1 VKVLSLYI
9 ITAKEKGMKTEDRIK
24 IFLLLPII
32 VWIFVIT
39 IFPLFFTLRL
49 SFYEWHFG
57 FPSKFSGIKNYVKA
71 ISDERTLNSLKVIII
86 YVLVTIIVEVTLG
99 FFIAL
104 LFNKGIRE
112 GRFLRSFLT
121 LPLFTAPVAV
131 AYIGM
136 ILFHSEYGPV
146 NYILQK
152 LSFKPVNW
160 LGSPLYAMISIIL
173 LDIWQWTPFTFIVIH
188 AGLQSLPLEPYESAK
203 IDGANSWQLMRF
215 LTIPMLI
222 PVLITAITFK
232 LVYSLK
238 VFDLPYALTA
248 GGPGISTEVFA
259 MYIHRQGLEF
269 FNLGYASSLSL
280 IFLLI
285 VMASCTILLKP
296 MKHVYEIK

>member
-1 VKVLSLYI
+1 
-9 ITAKEKGMKTEDRIK
+9 MKSEDRLK
-24 IFLLLPII
+24 ILLLLPMI
-32 VWIFVIT
+32 VWILAIT
-39 IFPLFFTLRL
+39 IFPLIFTVRL
-49 SFYEWHFG
+49 SFFDWHFG
-57 FPSKFSGIKNYVKA
+57 TQSKFFGFNNYLKSA
-71 ISDERTLNSLKVIII
+71 ADERVLNSLKVTII
-86 YVLVTIIVEVTLG
+86 YVLITVTAEVILG

-112 GRFLRSFLT
+112 AKFLRSFLT

-136 ILFHSEYGPV
+136 ILFHSDYGPV
-146 NYILQK
+146 NFILQK

-160 LGSPLYAMISIIL
+160 LGNPLYAMISVIL
-173 LDIWQWTPFTFIVIH
+173 LDVWQWTPFTFIVIL

-215 LTIPMLI
+215 LTIPMLA

-232 LVYSLK
+232 LVYSYK

-248 GGPGISTEVFA
+248 GGPGTSTEVFA

-269 FNLGYASSLSL
+269 FNLGYAASLSL
-280 IFLLI
+280 IFLII
-285 VMASCTILLKP
+285 VMVSSMMLLKP
-296 MKHVYEIK
+296 MKSVYEKK